1 MIVTCDGRQ
10 FHVTTD
16 AAGKVTRIKE
26 RVTYAPGK
34 PWAGVCDVQRWATGQ
49 RRPQRGFYAAL
60 MAEVEAM
67 PPPTQRNEETS

>member
-26 RVTYAPGK
+26 RVAYASGK
-34 PWAGVCDVQRWATGQ
+34 PWGGVCDVQRWAAGQ
-49 RRPQRGFYAAL
+49 RRPGRGLYATIIND
-60 MAEVEAM
+60 VE
-67 PPPTQRNEETS
+67 RLLG